1 MSHWDGREVEDCL
14 QADEWV
20 LKTSSS
26 YDHSHIYYCWLQQ
39 AAPPSP
45 HILTHW
51 GGESMDKS
59 SFKLIFR
66 HCGGLAATLILLK
79 SISKQFT
86 AFWNASLKAWLVY
99 FIFNLFH
106 LAGNLS
112 VDLLVSHVQLHVQS
126 NDLLLHESKV
136 IENMKRFICCVWTKY

>member
-1 MSHWDGREVEDCL
+1 MTFYTLLFCIEQWAGS
-14 QADEWV
+14 
-20 LKTSSS
+20 
-26 YDHSHIYYCWLQQ
+26 
-39 AAPPSP
+39 PSP
-45 HILTHW
+45 HSFYIIFFFYW

-106 LAGNLS
+106 LAGNLF